1 MGVLGLR
8 LNCPILAVIG
18 RKSSGKTTI
27 IERLISELI
36 KEGFSVATVKHIG
49 HEGFSIDREG
59 SDTWRHSAAGA
70 NPVAAFSS
78 REISI
83 IIRSMEI
90 SLEDVLKLITNLGVN
105 LIILEGFSS
114 TVLKDKSVGKIICVR
129 SMDEYEEFKTHVE
142 NELIA
147 FCSLYYLGEHI
158 LDLERDHGI
167 LIKRTLDF
175 IKKRIKVLEILN
187 SLPKLDCGKC
197 GREKCED
204 LAKEVYDGLAKIDD
218 CIVLR
223 TEPALNAKIIID
235 GKDLPLQPFVSEFVR
250 KTVLGMVSSLK
261 NVNIKGDEKIRIEIL
276 KK

>member
-1 MGVLGLR
+1 M
-8 LNCPILAVIG
+8 AVIG
-18 RKSSGKTTI
+18 RKNSGKTTV
-27 IERLISELI
+27 IERLIPELI
-36 KEGFSVATVKHIG
+36 REGFSVATVKHIR
-49 HEGFSIDREG
+49 HEDFSIDREG
-59 SDTWRHSAAGA
+59 SDTWRHLAAGA
-70 NPVAAFSS
+70 NPVTAFSS

-83 IIRSMEI
+83 IIKSMEKT
-90 SLEDVLKLITNLGVN
+90 LEEILKFITNLGVN

-114 TVLKDKSVGKIICVR
+114 VVLEDRSIGKIICVR
-129 SMDEYEEFKTHVE
+129 NMDEYKEFEKHVG
-142 NELIA
+142 NDLIA
-147 FCSLYYLGEHI
+147 FCSLHHLSEQI
-158 LDLERDHGI
+158 LYLERDHDI

-204 LAKEVYDGLAKIDD
+204 LAKEVCDGLAKIED

-223 TEPALNAKIIID
+223 TKNTLNAKIIVD
-235 GKDLPLQPFVSEFVR
+235 GNEIPLQPFVSEFVR

-276 KK
+276 KRKNSEQHLEKA